1 MEFDKYAESYDSSFM
16 GKGSGRFYADLIKE
30 LDIKD
35 GDCILDV
42 GCGTGNVLAFVSKQK
57 KINGFGI
64 DVSPKMITIAQDKN
78 PDFEFV
84 TGDSGNLPYSDESMD
99 VVMACMAYH
108 HFPDQERFRNEAMR
122 VLKPGGSLYISDP
135 RFPAPV
141 RWIFNTF
148 CKDAGFHTTKKNS
161 YDFKQSGFET
171 IGITKDVYVQV
182 LHFTKGK

>member
-1 MEFDKYAESYDSSFM
+1 
-16 GKGSGRFYADLIKE
+16 
-30 LDIKD
+30 
-35 GDCILDV
+35 
-42 GCGTGNVLAFVSKQK
+42 
-57 KINGFGI
+57 
-64 DVSPKMITIAQDKN
+64 
-78 PDFEFV
+78 
-84 TGDSGNLPYSDESMD
+84 
-99 VVMACMAYH
+99 MAYH

-182 LHFTKGK
+182 LHFKKCYPDQ

>member
-1 MEFDKYAESYDSSFM
+1 
-16 GKGSGRFYADLIKE
+16 
-30 LDIKD
+30 
-35 GDCILDV
+35 
-42 GCGTGNVLAFVSKQK
+42 
-57 KINGFGI
+57 
-64 DVSPKMITIAQDKN
+64 
-78 PDFEFV
+78 
-84 TGDSGNLPYSDESMD
+84 
-99 VVMACMAYH
+99 
-108 HFPDQERFRNEAMR
+108 MR

-182 LHFTKGK
+182 LHFKKCYPDQ